1 MHIHYFR
8 SQYLKS
14 CKILKKTILLLAV
27 ALHALAAMADS
38 HIKYYFN
45 RGVDTTVA
53 TGVNAIGLNNCIA
66 DTLAAYLNRAQY
78 SLDICVYD
86 FDTTLSYNINVRD
99 SLCAPKV
106 AAAIDSAYRRGVKV
120 RYIYEASNSNT
131 GRYWLDTGIHTLGS
145 PQGADYTIMH
155 NKFVVIDAASPNA
168 ADPIVWTG
176 CMNWYYEQFNWDYNN
191 VVIVQD
197 SALAHAYTAEFNMM
211 WGDTGL
217 VPNTATSK
225 FGQYKTDLGLHN
237 FTIDGKQVELYF
249 SPSDGTD
256 NHIQST
262 ISSADKDL
270 YFGMYTFTEHTDAD
284 LIVSK
289 KNAGLTVYGIEDSY
303 SGSYYPAGQFNTYL
317 GTADFEEYTE
327 SADTLYH
334 NKFLVVDPSDT
345 CSDPTVLTGSHNWSA
360 SANTK
365 NDENTLIIHDATAAN
380 LYLQYFKRTFNM
392 LGGTM
397 ALPAYN
403 CLPNA
408 VPATVA
414 QAYDM
419 RVFPNPAAG
428 AIQVA
433 YTLPEA
439 TPVEVDLVDITGRT
453 IASIVHGAVQP
464 AGEHRVTYTIATP
477 GLYWVRLSA
486 AGFTDVKKVVVE

>member
-1 MHIHYFR
+1 
-8 SQYLKS
+8 
-14 CKILKKTILLLAV
+14 LKKTILLFAL
-27 ALHALAAMADS
+27 ALHALAALADS

-53 TGVNAIGLNNCIA
+53 TGVNAVCLNNCIA
-66 DTLAAYLNRAQY
+66 DTLAAYLNRARY

-86 FDTTLSYNINVRD
+86 FDTTLSYNISIRD
-99 SLCAPKV
+99 SICAPKV

-145 PQGADYTIMH
+145 PQGPNYTIMH
-155 NKFVVIDAASPNA
+155 NKFVVIDAASPNP

-191 VVIVQD
+191 VVILQD
-197 SALAHAYTAEFNMM
+197 SALAYAYTAEFNMM
-211 WGDTGL
+211 WGDTGIA
-217 VPNTATSK
+217 PNTALSK

-256 NHIQST
+256 SHIQST

-303 SGSYYPAGQFNTYL
+303 SGSYYPAGQFSTYL
-317 GTADFEEYTE
+317 GAANFEEYPE
-327 SADTLYH
+327 SADTLFH
-334 NKFLVVDPSDT
+334 NKYLVVDPSDT
-345 CSDPTVLTGSHNWSA
+345 CSDPMVLTGSHNWSS

-365 NDENTLIIHDATAAN
+365 NDENTLVIHDAVAAN

-392 LGGTM
+392 LGGSM
-397 ALPAYN
+397 VLPAYN
-403 CLPNA
+403 CLPSA
-408 VPATVA
+408 VPAIA
-414 QAYDM
+414 LQPYRM
-419 RVFPNPAAG
+419 RVFPNPATG
-428 AIQVA
+428 TIQVA

-439 TPVEVDLVDITGRT
+439 VAVTMEITDVTGRT
-453 IASIVHGAVQP
+453 VAVMASGAVQE
-464 AGEHRVTYTIATP
+464 AGEHVAACTISTP
-477 GLYWVRLSA
+477 GLYFVRLQ
-486 AGFTDVKKVVVE
+486 AGGRADMQKVVVK